1 MASTSFMGATI
12 RRREDPRLL
21 TGSSSYVDDITLP
34 GMLYMAILRSPHAH
48 ARIVSIDMAA
58 ARANPEV
65 KHVLCGA
72 DLGGLLM
79 SGSGAGDSEGG
90 GESTEEKDT
99 PPARPVLAT
108 DFVFHV
114 GDAVVAVVATSQAAA
129 EDGVALVEV
138 EYEPLPAIVDAELA
152 SGADSAVV
160 HAGRRDNITG
170 RSVVTQGD
178 PSAAFAAAELVVS
191 QRIVSQRLAPNP
203 MEPRGVIAQYERGSG
218 LITVW
223 DSTQNA
229 HGVRDGLVGLFK
241 VPESR
246 LRVIAPE
253 VGGGFGCKF
262 GVYPED
268 VLAVWLARHLERPI
282 KWIETRSESMLAT
295 NHGRAQFADISLAA
309 SKEGIVSGL
318 RFRVVADLGAYG
330 EPFLANITSNM
341 VTGCY
346 DIPNVESECLS
357 VYTHKTFLGAYRGAG
372 RPEASYYVERAMD
385 LLARE
390 LEMDPGE
397 LRRRNFISPSK
408 FPFKTPGWPK
418 YDTGDYD
425 VALAAAKQAIDY
437 PELLMERD
445 RLRSAG
451 RVVGVGL
458 ASYVE
463 ICGFGWDTGSVR
475 VEPGGSVTVYTGVSP
490 HGQGQETTF
499 AQIVADTLGVQPDD
513 VTVHHGD
520 TNMGTGYGT
529 GGSRGTVVG
538 GSAVFKA
545 AGVVRE
551 KMRQIAAHMLEVAPD
566 DLELGSGGWSVRGV
580 PGREVAIAQIAA
592 AAHNPRQL
600 PQGMEPGLAMVSA
613 FDPGDPTAPFG
624 THIVFLEIDRD
635 TGAVDILRYVSCDDC
650 GTIISPTLV
659 DGQVMGGIAQGLSQA
674 LYEELVYD
682 ADGSLL
688 TGTLMDY
695 HLPKADQ
702 IPNVTMLHTNTTT
715 TLNPLGVK
723 GIGEA
728 ATIGSTPAIIN
739 AVHDALAPYGVRH
752 MDMPLTPAKLWK
764 VISTHAVKPA

>member
-21 TGSSSYVDDITLP
+21 TGSSSYADDIMLP

-48 ARIVSIDMAA
+48 ARIISIDAQA
-58 ARANPEV
+58 ARAHPDV
-65 KHVLCGA
+65 RYVLCG
-72 DLGGLLM
+72 DELDGLLL
-79 SGSGAGDSEGG
+79 SGTGSGDSEGG

-108 DFVFHV
+108 NLVLHV
-114 GDAVVAVVATSQAAA
+114 GDAIAAVVATSQGAAQ
-129 EDGVALVEV
+129 DGVALIDVD
-138 EYEPLPAIVDAELA
+138 YQPLPPLVDAEIA
-152 SGADSAVV
+152 TGADSAIV
-160 HAGRRDNITG
+160 HSGRRDNITG
-170 RSVVTQGD
+170 RSTVTRGD
-178 PSAAFAAAELVVS
+178 PDAAFAAADVVVS
-191 QRIVSQRLAPNP
+191 QRIVSQRMAPNP

-223 DSTQNA
+223 VSTQNA

-246 LRVIAPE
+246 MRVIAPE

-268 VLAVWLARHLERPI
+268 VLAVWLARRLERPV

-309 SKEGIVSGL
+309 GKDGVVSGL

-341 VTGCY
+341 ATGCY

-372 RPEASYYVERAMD
+372 RPEAAYYLERTMD

-390 LEMDPGE
+390 LDMDPGE
-397 LRRRNFISPSK
+397 LRHRNFIAPAN
-408 FPFKTPGWPK
+408 FPYHTPGWPK

-425 VALAAAKQAIDY
+425 VALDGAKQAIDY
-437 PELLMERD
+437 PALLAERD
-445 RLRSAG
+445 RLRADG
-451 RVVGVGL
+451 RIVGVGL

-499 AQIVADTLGVQPDD
+499 AQIVADTLGVKPDD

-545 AGVVRE
+545 AEVVRE
-551 KMRQIAAHMLEVAPD
+551 KMRQIAAHMLEVAD
-566 DLELGSGGWSVRGV
+566 DDITLEDGKWSVRGV

-600 PQGMEPGLAMVSA
+600 PKGMEPGLAMVSA

-624 THIVFLEIDRD
+624 THIAFLEIDRD
-635 TGAVDILRYVSCDDC
+635 TGLVDVLRYVACDDC

-674 LYEELVYD
+674 LFEELVYD

-695 HLPKADQ
+695 HLPKAGQ
-702 IPNVTMLHTNTTT
+702 IPNVTIVHTNTTT

-728 ATIGSTPAIIN
+728 ATIGSTPAIVN
-739 AVHDALAPYGVRH
+739 AVHDALAPFGVRH
-752 MDMPLTPAKLWK
+752 VDMPLTPAKLWK
-764 VISTHAVKPA
+764 IISTRQAEPE